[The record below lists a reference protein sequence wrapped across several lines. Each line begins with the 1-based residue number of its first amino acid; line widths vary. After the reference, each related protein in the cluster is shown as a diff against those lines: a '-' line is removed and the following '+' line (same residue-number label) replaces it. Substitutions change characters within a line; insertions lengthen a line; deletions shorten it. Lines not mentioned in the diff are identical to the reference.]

1 MYVWHRESGAKKKQE
16 KNYIAE
22 EGVCLLQDRVWS
34 SRPSTKVDARYVA

>member
-1 MYVWHRESGAKKKQE
+1 MSGIERAVQKRKKK
-16 KNYIAE
+16 KKYIAE